1 VQIGADMSL
10 SGFNGNSLI
19 LTAVNG
25 FGVKDQIPG
34 EYLDTVV
41 ILGLVF
47 TGLILVV
54 GILGI
59 IRLFIALTKA
69 MYKDSDN
76 SGASR
81 AVDSAS
87 GAAAINNSNPTQI
100 NPANDPQ
107 LVAVITAA
115 LMASLEEVPAD
126 GLVIRSIR
134 RR

>member
-1 VQIGADMSL
+1 MSL
-10 SGFNGNSLI
+10 SGFYGNSLI
-19 LTAVNG
+19 LAVVNS
-25 FGVKDQIPG
+25 FGVKNQIPG

-69 MYKDSDN
+69 MYKNSDN
-76 SGASR
+76 SGTNR
-81 AVDSAS
+81 AADSTS
-87 GAAAINNSNPTQI
+87 GAAAINKSNPLQI
-100 NPANDPQ
+100 NPADDPQ

>member
-1 VQIGADMSL
+1 MSL
-10 SGFNGNSLI
+10 LGFYGNSLI

-54 GILGI
+54 GVLGI
-59 IRLFIALTKA
+59 IRLLIALTKA
-69 MYKDSDN
+69 MYKDSNN
-76 SGASR
+76 SGANT

-87 GAAAINNSNPTQI
+87 GTAATNDNSNPTQI

-115 LMASLEEVPAD
+115 LMASMEEVPAD

>member
-1 VQIGADMSL
+1 MSL
-10 SGFNGNSLI
+10 LGFYGNSLI

-25 FGVKDQIPG
+25 FGVKEQIPG

-54 GILGI
+54 GVLGI
-59 IRLFIALTKA
+59 IRLLIALTKA
-69 MYKDSDN
+69 MYKDSNN
-76 SGASR
+76 SGANT

-87 GAAAINNSNPTQI
+87 GTAATNSNPTQI

>member
-1 VQIGADMSL
+1 MSL
-10 SGFNGNSLI
+10 SGFYGSSLI

-76 SGASR
+76 SGSNR

-87 GAAAINNSNPTQI
+87 GAAAIKNSNPVQI